1 MKIRQKLTLQF
12 FLMASV
18 ILLLF
23 SLAVYVASATY
34 RRDDFYQRLESRAIS
49 TARLLIEVDE
59 IDTDLLAKIEE
70 DNPVSLPDEK
80 IIIFNYKN
88 EILYSTD
95 TRNVIIYDEDLLTRI
110 RTSGEVRTKSG
121 RYELIGILFPEEF
134 NRFVVL
140 SAARDIYGFDKMKNL
155 RTILLLMTGI
165 FLLLF
170 YPAGWL
176 FAARSLSPISKVV
189 ERVEE
194 ISISSLDLR
203 VDEGNGKDELAH
215 LAHTF
220 NRMLERLETAFE
232 VQRDFI
238 SNASHELRT
247 PLTAVTGQLEVLL
260 MKERPEKE
268 YREATEEVLDDI
280 RKLNRLLDRL
290 LLMAHASSEGATA
303 GFSDV
308 RIDETLWQAREEIIK
323 HDREYS
329 VTIAL
334 DETISDIENLTIR
347 GDEHL
352 LQSAVINIMENGCKY
367 SPDKSVRVYLTH
379 DSRNILVR
387 FSDNGPGIAEDE
399 MERIF
404 ESFYRSKTTSS
415 VRGHGIGL
423 SLAKKIID
431 IHHGEI
437 RVTSRPGE
445 GTTITLSLPAEESDT
460 GPGRNQHPAPSSLKL
475 S

>member
-12 FLMASV
+12 SLMAGV
-18 ILLLF
+18 IMLLF
-23 SLAVYVASATY
+23 SLTVYFASATY
-34 RRDDFYQRLESRAIS
+34 RRDDFYQRLESRAYS

-59 IDTDLLAKIEE
+59 IDTDLLNKIEE
-70 DNPVSLPDEK
+70 DNPISLPDEK
-80 IIIFNYKN
+80 IIILNYKN

-121 RYELIGILFPEEF
+121 RYELMGILFPEEY

-140 SAARDIYGFDKMKNL
+140 SAARDIYGFDKLKNL
-155 RTILLLMTGI
+155 RMILLLINGI
-165 FLLLF
+165 FLILY

-176 FAARSLSPISKVV
+176 FAARAFSPISRVI

-194 ISISSLDLR
+194 ISIASLDLR
-203 VDEGNGKDELAH
+203 LDEGNGKDELAH

-220 NRMLERLETAFE
+220 NRMLDRLETAFD
-232 VQRDFI
+232 VQKDFI

-247 PLTAVTGQLEVLL
+247 PLTAIRGQLEVLL
-260 MKERPEKE
+260 MKERPAGD
-268 YREATEEVLDDI
+268 YRETTEAVLEDI

-290 LLMAHASSEGATA
+290 LLMAHASSEGARA
-303 GFSDV
+303 GFREV
-308 RIDETLWQAREEIIK
+308 RIDEILWQAREELLK
-323 HDREYS
+323 YERSYS

-334 DETISDIENLTIR
+334 DEKISDIENLIIR
-347 GDEHL
+347 GDEQL
-352 LQSAVINIMENGCKY
+352 LMSAVTNIMENGCKY
-367 SPDKSVRVYLTH
+367 SPDRSVRVFLSNDTKH
-379 DSRNILVR
+379 ISVG
-387 FSDNGPGIAEDE
+387 FTDNGPGIAEDE
-399 MERIF
+399 IERIF
-404 ESFYRSKTTSS
+404 ESFYRSKVTAA

-423 SLAKKIID
+423 SLAKQIID

-437 RVTSRPGE
+437 TVYSRPGE
-445 GTTITLSLPAEESDT
+445 GTTITLAFPADHF
-460 GPGRNQHPAPSSLKL
+460 NL